1 MFAGTKGQISVSP
14 EEEAARQQELETLR
28 EALKDSQLSLQ
39 QKDEAHAEL
48 VAQLQT
54 EMQENIAA
62 STAET
67 EAALLQVAS
76 WKEKYEQEVAVTVG
90 KEQIIQS
97 LQMQLANGGDG
108 GDGGGGGGDDVGGE
122 TASSVV
128 DAAVNEA
135 GVVENKTDDDVAAAT
150 TVVKEKEPQPSWPTP
165 DEYGKDAPVPQ
176 ASPSGGGGG
185 TRENMLLSKLKDA
198 KAKIVQLQQQ
208 LKFQLRVQFGIAS
221 AKSPHSSFT

>member
-76 WKEKYEQEVAVTVG
+76 WKEKYEQEVAVTVE

-97 LQMQLANGGDG
+97 LQMQLAN
-108 GDGGGGGGDDVGGE
+108 
-122 TASSVV
+122 
-128 DAAVNEA
+128 
-135 GVVENKTDDDVAAAT
+135 
-150 TVVKEKEPQPSWPTP
+150 
-165 DEYGKDAPVPQ
+165 
-176 ASPSGGGGG
+176 
-185 TRENMLLSKLKDA
+185 
-198 KAKIVQLQQQ
+198 
-208 LKFQLRVQFGIAS
+208 
-221 AKSPHSSFT
+221 